1 MGCSA
6 LVQPRHRA
14 YQEVNDRVLTEMAT
28 ALTGNTDVTFMPG
41 MTSRHQG
48 VIDTARVVRQRGRGP
63 KCPRRSRTEPPRR
76 LNREPGVEADA
87 AMVDCG

>member
-48 VIDTARVVRQRGRGP
+48 VIDTARVVCQRGRGP
-63 KCPRRSRTEPPRR
+63 KVRKLASSSSLAKNGRFR
-76 LNREPGVEADA
+76 
-87 AMVDCG
+87 